1 MPFRRKPS
9 RPSIALALQG
19 GGSFGAFT
27 WGVLD
32 RLLEDGEAIT
42 LDAVSGASAGAVNAV
57 LLADGLAAGGPA
69 EARRRLE
76 RFWHRVSAVGAPAGP
91 LASLGRA
98 AVPRAAAA
106 AALHLSIAAASP
118 YQFNPLGL
126 DPLRDI
132 LAEEVDFGRL
142 RQASPVRLLIA
153 ATRVRD
159 GEARLF
165 REYEITLEAVLASAC
180 LPFLHHSV
188 EIEGEAYWDG
198 GYSAN
203 PPLLGLIRETRA
215 DDILLVQVAPVE
227 RDGAPR
233 SSPDIALRS
242 RELAFASPL
251 RKELEALAGLCEL
264 CRKAGGLLRPRPC
277 RRLARLRLHHVI
289 AGQAV
294 GGLEEASALDTSW
307 AFLTRLKEGG
317 RQAAGEWLARAPL
330 AA

>member
-1 MPFRRKPS
+1 
-9 RPSIALALQG
+9 
-19 GGSFGAFT
+19 
-27 WGVLD
+27 
-32 RLLEDGEAIT
+32 
-42 LDAVSGASAGAVNAV
+42 
-57 LLADGLAAGGPA
+57 
-69 EARRRLE
+69 
-76 RFWHRVSAVGAPAGP
+76 
-91 LASLGRA
+91 
-98 AVPRAAAA
+98 
-106 AALHLSIAAASP
+106 
-118 YQFNPLGL
+118 
-126 DPLRDI
+126 
-132 LAEEVDFGRL
+132 
-142 RQASPVRLLIA
+142 
-153 ATRVRD
+153 VRD

-227 RDGAPR
+227 QDGAPR
-233 SSPDIALRS
+233 SSPDIAPRS
-242 RELAFASPL
+242 WELV
-251 RKELEALAGLCEL
+251 
-264 CRKAGGLLRPRPC
+264 RPRPC
-277 RRLARLRLHHVI
+277 RRLARLRLRLRLHHAI

-294 GGLEEASALDTSW
+294 GGLEQASALDTSW